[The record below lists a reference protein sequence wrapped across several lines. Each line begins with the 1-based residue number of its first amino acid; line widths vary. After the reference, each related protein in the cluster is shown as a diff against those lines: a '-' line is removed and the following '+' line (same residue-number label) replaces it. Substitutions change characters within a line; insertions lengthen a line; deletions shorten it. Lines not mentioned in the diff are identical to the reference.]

1 MDMHERAHALVRA
14 VRDERAGAVP
24 PEFDQVVRFYV
35 SAKAL
40 YDRAAEHVV
49 RNLTKRGAR

>member
-49 RNLTKRGAR
+49 RNLAKGGAR